1 MRIQKPKMT
10 TSTKENAMTLNPQ
23 HYPAA
28 LFSEVLPN
36 LFQGG
41 TDDNDVIHV
50 AHNSYKRRS
59 DMPFDSIVT
68 MYAWARPADWS
79 VQELRYGIPD
89 NLISDIDL
97 NRLRKA
103 VDFAHQQWKSG
114 DRVLIRC
121 QAGLNRSGLVTAL
134 VLIKEGYSPAQA
146 IDLIRAKRGEDALCN
161 YQFEQWLLSSATS
174 FINPPSS
181 LSA

>member
-1 MRIQKPKMT
+1 MT
-10 TSTKENAMTLNPQ
+10 TQSTQ
-23 HYPAA
+23 YPHA
-28 LFSEVLPN
+28 LFSEILPN

-41 TDDNDVIHV
+41 TDDNDVIHI
-50 AHNSYKRRS
+50 AHSRYQRRS
-59 DMPFDSIVT
+59 DMPFDSIIT
-68 MYAWARPADWS
+68 MYAWAQPADWN

-97 NRLRKA
+97 DRLRKA

-134 VLIKEGYSPAQA
+134 VLIKDGYSPDQA
-146 IDLIRAKRGEDALCN
+146 IDLIRAQRGEDALCN
-161 YQFEQWLLSSATS
+161 YHFEQWLLTSAAS
-174 FINPPSS
+174 FISPPKS

>member
-1 MRIQKPKMT
+1 MT
-10 TSTKENAMTLNPQ
+10 VNPN
-23 HYPAA
+23 HYPQA
-28 LFSEVLPN
+28 LYSEILPN

-41 TDDNDVIHV
+41 TDDNDVIQI
-50 AHNSYKRRS
+50 AQDSYQRRS
-59 DMPFDSIVT
+59 DMPFDSIIT

-79 VQELRYGIPD
+79 VQEHRYGFPD
-89 NLISDIDL
+89 NLISDIDFT
-97 NRLRKA
+97 RLRRA

-134 VLIKEGYSPAQA
+134 VLIKDGYSPSQA
-146 IDLIRAKRGEDALCN
+146 INLIRAQRGEDALCN
-161 YQFEQWLLSSATS
+161 YHFEQWLLTSAAS
-174 FINPPSS
+174 FISPPES

>member
-1 MRIQKPKMT
+1 MT
-10 TSTKENAMTLNPQ
+10 AQPT
-23 HYPAA
+23 HYPHA
-28 LFSEVLPN
+28 LFSEILPN

-41 TDDNDVIHV
+41 TDDSDVIHF
-50 AHNSYKRRS
+50 AHTSYKRRS

-68 MYAWARPADWS
+68 MYAWAKPADWN

-134 VLIKEGYSPAQA
+134 VLVKEGYRPDEA
-146 IDLIRAKRGEDALCN
+146 IELIRAKRGEDALCN
-161 YQFEQWLLSSATS
+161 YHFEQWLLTSAAS
-174 FINPPSS
+174 FISPPES

>member
-1 MRIQKPKMT
+1 
-10 TSTKENAMTLNPQ
+10 MTLNTN

-28 LFSEVLPN
+28 LFSEILPN

-50 AHNSYKRRS
+50 AHARNKRRS

-68 MYAWARPADWS
+68 MYAWARPADWN

-97 NRLRKA
+97 SRLRKA

-114 DRVLIRC
+114 DRVLVRC

-134 VLIKEGYSPAQA
+134 VLIKEGYSPDQA
-146 IDLIRAKRGEDALCN
+146 IDLIRANRGEDALCN
-161 YQFEQWLLSSATS
+161 SHFEQWLLTSATS
-174 FINPPSS
+174 FIGSPSS

>member
-1 MRIQKPKMT
+1 M
-10 TSTKENAMTLNPQ
+10 STQPTQ
-23 HYPAA
+23 YPHA
-28 LFSEVLPN
+28 LFSEILPN

-41 TDDNDVIHV
+41 TDDNDVIHI
-50 AHNSYKRRS
+50 AHASYKRRS
-59 DMPFDSIVT
+59 DMPFDSIIT
-68 MYAWARPADWS
+68 MYAWAKPADWN

-134 VLIKEGYSPAQA
+134 VLIKDGYSADEA
-146 IDLIRAKRGEDALCN
+146 INLIRAQRGDYALCN
-161 YQFEQWLLSSATS
+161 SHFEQWLLTSAES
-174 FINPPSS
+174 FINPPVS

>member
-1 MRIQKPKMT
+1 MNSNTEQ
-10 TSTKENAMTLNPQ
+10 
-23 HYPAA
+23 YPEA
-28 LFSEVLPN
+28 LFSEILPN

-41 TDDNDVIHV
+41 TDDNDVIHI
-50 AHNSYKRRS
+50 AQSGYGRRT

-68 MYAWARPADWS
+68 MYAWAKPADWD

-89 NLISDIDL
+89 SSMSEIDL

-134 VLIKEGYSPAQA
+134 VLIKDGYTPADA
-146 IDLIRAKRGEDALCN
+146 IELIRAQRGEDALCN
-161 YQFEQWLLSSATS
+161 YHFEKWILTSAASYINLPTS
-174 FINPPSS
+174 
-181 LSA
+181 LTA

>member
-1 MRIQKPKMT
+1 MTT
-10 TSTKENAMTLNPQ
+10 TSTQ
-23 HYPAA
+23 YPNA
-28 LFSEVLPN
+28 LFSEILPN

-41 TDDNDVIHV
+41 TDDDDVIHV
-50 AHNSYKRRS
+50 AHASYKRRS

-68 MYAWARPADWS
+68 MYAWAKPADWS

-121 QAGLNRSGLVTAL
+121 QAGLNRSGLVMAL
-134 VLIKEGYSPAQA
+134 VLIKDGYSA
-146 IDLIRAKRGEDALCN
+146 IDAIELIRTQRGEYAICN
-161 YQFEQWLLSSATS
+161 SHYEKWLLTSAAT

>member
-1 MRIQKPKMT
+1 
-10 TSTKENAMTLNPQ
+10 
-23 HYPAA
+23 
-28 LFSEVLPN
+28 
-36 LFQGG
+36 
-41 TDDNDVIHV
+41 
-50 AHNSYKRRS
+50 
-59 DMPFDSIVT
+59 
-68 MYAWARPADWS
+68 

-89 NLISDIDL
+89 NLISDFDL

-121 QAGLNRSGLVTAL
+121 QAGLNRSGIVTAL

-161 YQFEQWLLSSATS
+161 YQFEQWLLSSAVS

>member
-1 MRIQKPKMT
+1 MT
-10 TSTKENAMTLNPQ
+10 SHSKQ
-23 HYPAA
+23 YPDA
-28 LFSEVLPN
+28 LFSEILPN

-50 AHNSYKRRS
+50 AHSNYQRRS

-68 MYAWARPADWS
+68 MYAWAKPADWN

-97 NRLRKA
+97 ERLRKA

-134 VLIKEGYSPAQA
+134 VLIKEGYQPTEA
-146 IDLIRAKRGEDALCN
+146 IELIRAQRGEYALCN
-161 YQFEQWLLSSATS
+161 HHFEQWLLTSSTS
-174 FINPPSS
+174 FINPPAS

>member
-1 MRIQKPKMT
+1 MT
-10 TSTKENAMTLNPQ
+10 TSTKENAMTLNPK

-41 TDDNDVIHV
+41 TDDNDVIHI
-50 AHNSYKRRS
+50 AHSSYKRRS

-68 MYAWARPADWS
+68 MYAWARPADWN

-121 QAGLNRSGLVTAL
+121 QAGLNRSGLVTSL

-161 YQFEQWLLSSATS
+161 SRFEQWLLTSAAS

>member
-1 MRIQKPKMT
+1 
-10 TSTKENAMTLNPQ
+10 
-23 HYPAA
+23 
-28 LFSEVLPN
+28 
-36 LFQGG
+36 
-41 TDDNDVIHV
+41 
-50 AHNSYKRRS
+50 
-59 DMPFDSIVT
+59 

-134 VLIKEGYSPAQA
+134 VLIKEGYSPDQA

-161 YQFEQWLLSSATS
+161 SQFEQWLLTSAAS

>member
-1 MRIQKPKMT
+1 MT
-10 TSTKENAMTLNPQ
+10 TSTNFNKTKEKTMTINPH

-28 LFSEVLPN
+28 LFSEILPN

-41 TDDNDVIHV
+41 TDDSDVIHI
-50 AHNSYKRRS
+50 AHTNYQRRS
-59 DMPFDSIVT
+59 DLPFDSIVT
-68 MYAWARPADWS
+68 MYAWAKPADWN

-97 NRLRKA
+97 DRLRKA

-134 VLIKEGYSPAQA
+134 VLIKDGYSADEA
-146 IDLIRAKRGEDALCN
+146 INLIRAQRGEDALCN
-161 YQFEQWLLSSATS
+161 YRFEQWLLTSAAS
-174 FINPPSS
+174 FINPPTS
-181 LSA
+181 LTA